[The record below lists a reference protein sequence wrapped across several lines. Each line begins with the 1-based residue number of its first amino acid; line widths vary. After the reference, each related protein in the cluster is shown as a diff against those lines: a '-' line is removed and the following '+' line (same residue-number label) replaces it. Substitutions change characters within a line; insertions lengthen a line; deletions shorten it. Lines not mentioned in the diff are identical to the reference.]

1 MKHKS
6 FFALLLSAGMLLSA
20 SCSDDDTQP
29 NPEPKP
35 EPKPEPEVPVED
47 PSDLS
52 AKGSA
57 NCYLVNATGSYSFD
71 ATVMGNGVATEGATA
86 EKMTPAAVQL
96 LWQDAEGLI
105 KNLRLEEGRVKF
117 DVEQNL
123 GNALVA
129 ITDQDGKTLWS
140 WHIWVTNYTPDKD
153 FRQFN
158 GVNWMDR
165 NIGAK
170 SADWDAMG
178 TCKGMVYQWGRKDP
192 FPAHAEWMDMGT
204 PVLYD
209 AEGALCDPLKTEVV
223 SADNNLAN
231 AIANP
236 TTFYGGVR
244 NGEGMGPY
252 DWYTTNDYSKQ
263 NNKLWSKTEAGEKT
277 MFDPC
282 PPGWR
287 VPSPKHFKGLN
298 NNSFPDVAS
307 EENRGRIHDIIGF
320 FPYTGQ
326 RGFEGGQW
334 VNVGGVGDYWSAQPS
349 TKQTDMAHVLHFL
362 PALANTRG
370 QSYRASGFPV
380 RCVSEKEE
388 AMPDNPDQFDE
399 VLNTPILV
407 EGSYIKGNGVDG
419 SANYYIGFSDVEV
432 KLEQE
437 TQMMV
442 PAQPGHIVFFD
453 LYGDPSEDS
462 EHAIIPDGVYEF
474 GDMAQK
480 GNAFSNFTWI
490 REANEEM
497 VVDHKMFTSG
507 KVTVARQNKE
517 YTVTG
522 DFITTDGLHV
532 QINYKGEIDLIN
544 RGKEDVQTVIVN
556 PVNATF
562 DSVDVIYEHS
572 DKGANPYD
580 RFSINLW
587 DGELT
592 PDGQNMAD
600 GYVVHLDLIAEQLS
614 SKGDVQLKP
623 GVYHVNTSEDFIPGT
638 LMPGA
643 VYNLIG
649 VPLYVGSYCVEARP
663 ENRALLYGFAV
674 KGTVEVKHEGTQY
687 EFIVDFTTPEQVP
700 IKGIFKMNDINI
712 VDNSPEVPDGDW
724 NSILHEDKQIL
735 MSETDDIFAHGYNYG
750 SAYHAGTSHFELFIH
765 NHTTNESS
773 YLVFMA
779 PEGAKT
785 PVGKYT
791 AAKDPA
797 NPQPG
802 EYIPGYK
809 DLSVFAGTWS
819 YVLWEGSEE
828 IGGAPGMEGDLVITE
843 GGAEGQYHFEF
854 ALKDDAT
861 PTHTVSASW
870 TIPVKIDFY

>member
-29 NPEPKP
+29 YPEPKP
-35 EPKPEPEVPVED
+35 EPKPEIPVED

-57 NCYLVNATGSYSFD
+57 NCYLVNTTGSYSFD
-71 ATVMGNGVATEGATA
+71 ATVMGNGVATDGATVQ
-86 EKMTPAAVQL
+86 KMAPAAVQL

-105 KNLRLEEGRVKF
+105 RNLRLEEGRVKF
-117 DVEQNL
+117 DVEQNP

-129 ITDQDGKTLWS
+129 VTDQDGKTLWS
-140 WHIWVTNYTPDKD
+140 WHIWVTNYNPDKD
-153 FRQFN
+153 FRKFN

-170 SADWDAMG
+170 SAEWDAMG

-209 AEGALCDPLKTEVV
+209 ADGALCDPLKTEVV
-223 SADNNLAN
+223 SVDNNLAN

-236 TTFYGGVR
+236 TTFYGGIR

-282 PPGWR
+282 PPGWK

-298 NNSFPDVAS
+298 NNSFPDMAG

-349 TKQTDMAHVLHFL
+349 TKQTDMAHALHFL

-388 AMPDNPDQFDE
+388 AAPDDPNRFDE

-432 KLEQE
+432 KFDEQ

-462 EHAIIPDGVYEF
+462 ENAIIPDGVYEF
-474 GDMAQK
+474 SDMAQK

-490 REANEEM
+490 REANEEL

-507 KVTVARQNKE
+507 KITVARQNKE
-517 YTVTG
+517 YSVTG

-532 QINYKGEIDLIN
+532 QINYKGEINLIN
-544 RGKEDVQTVIVN
+544 RGKEDVQTVIIN

-572 DKGANPYD
+572 DKGSENPYD

-592 PDGQNMAD
+592 SDGQNMAD

-614 SKGDVQLKP
+614 NKGDVRLKP
-623 GVYHVNTSEDFIPGT
+623 GIYTVNNSQDFIPGT

-649 VPLYVGSYCVEARP
+649 VPLYVGSYCIEARP
-663 ENRALLYGFAV
+663 QNRALLYGFAV
-674 KGTVEVKHEGTQY
+674 KGTVEVKHEGSQY

-700 IKGIFKMNDINI
+700 VKGIFKMNDINI

-735 MSETDDIFAHGYNYG
+735 MSETDDIYAHGYNYG

-802 EYIPGYK
+802 EYVPGYK

-828 IGGAPGMEGDLVITE
+828 VGGAPGIEGDLVITE
-843 GGAEGQYHFEF
+843 GGEAGQYHFEF

-861 PTHTVSASW
+861 PCHTVSASW
-870 TIPVKIDFY
+870 TVPVNIAFY